1 MTPERSA
8 AVAAL
13 GEVGHLYAPNTF
25 HHAWIGQWA
34 GAHPRAVV
42 HGPAALRR
50 KRSDLTIGRAHDAPD
65 AGVIDDA
72 VLEVHV
78 DGFRMEETL
87 LLHRRSDSLIVTDLF
102 HNIGTPPE
110 RWTKVYATAMGF
122 YGRVA
127 LSRAIRWTAFR
138 DARAARRS
146 VDEVLAQP
154 FSRIVVGHGAPIVDD
169 AKVSM
174 AEALA
179 FLPKARD
186 AALRLPKGGRSIVAR
201 KPCG

>member
-1 MTPERSA
+1 
-8 AVAAL
+8 
-13 GEVGHLYAPNTF
+13 
-25 HHAWIGQWA
+25 
-34 GAHPRAVV
+34 
-42 HGPAALRR
+42 
-50 KRSDLTIGRAHDAPD
+50 
-65 AGVIDDA
+65 
-72 VLEVHV
+72 
-78 DGFRMEETL
+78 
-87 LLHRRSDSLIVTDLF
+87 
-102 HNIGTPPE
+102 
-110 RWTKVYATAMGF
+110 
-122 YGRVA
+122 
-127 LSRAIRWTAFR
+127 
-138 DARAARRS
+138 